1 MLFGLCSY
9 IIRMS
14 GIFSYS
20 IYKKSFKYL
29 CYVSRIIIKT
39 DNRKPIIMKQ
49 RIIYVA
55 VLLLAICSSSP
66 AKKKAEAPE
75 IVKLKGKIENVMAK
89 VDAQPDWLYSRL
101 QMYWNTH
108 ATDVFVNGEAFA
120 KPGGERAKEP
130 TVKYNG
136 LRGME
141 SQYNRPNLEN
151 IMPYDDD
158 EQGNV
163 TYINKATGA
172 MEKAH
177 PSKTGCNIA
186 SVNRQIV
193 GIARDAA
200 RVYAATGDIRYG
212 RMAAK
217 VLDVYMKGIAYR
229 NVPTDLNH
237 GHQQTLVG
245 MTTFEV
251 IHEDVINE
259 LTQMYPLVKDLLKD
273 DQPVIEAGFK
283 KWAEN
288 IIANGVPHNNWN
300 LFQADFIVKIALVLQ
315 DNNAYADG
323 KGKQYYLDYVVNQNS
338 IRQWSMNKLI
348 DFGFDANA
356 KTWYESPGYSTT
368 VLGSICDFANML
380 DEKAGIDLFK
390 MRPILIDGVKTS
402 AEYLFPNRMIAGFGD
417 THPGYLNQGGIN
429 NILKYA
435 TRHKD
440 KSLVSDMN
448 LFKSAVAAN
457 APQLAIERYTSS
469 MFYAPNVSW
478 IAMRSGMDKQHDLM
492 ASLNGSLG
500 NHAHANGISLELYGK
515 GYVLG
520 PDAGIGKY
528 LYSGLDYIEYYSQMP
543 AHNTVVVDGVSSY
556 PVMMSQHAFKLIASY
571 PKVSKEQPTSKK
583 LSEQKERMTYAT
595 VSFIEPETQALQQR
609 TTAIV
614 KTSDKGGYYIDVFR
628 SKKQEGGDKTHDY
641 FYHNLGQQMQVV
653 DAATG
658 KPLDMKPTEELAFAG
673 GHLYAYSYI
682 YNKESAEMQGSI
694 KTQFVT
700 RIEDDKVVEAMDG
713 QREITMTMWMKA
725 DADRTIF
732 KALSPANLE
741 YERMPNQPYNIEKQ
755 PVLTFVARQKGEAWN
770 RPFVC
775 VYEPSSD
782 TESGDIASVDYFE
795 PSQKGAVGIIV
806 KLKDGT
812 EQRIVCLENG
822 KVETK

>member
-1 MLFGLCSY
+1 
-9 IIRMS
+9 
-14 GIFSYS
+14 
-20 IYKKSFKYL
+20 
-29 CYVSRIIIKT
+29 
-39 DNRKPIIMKQ
+39 MKQ
-49 RIIYVA
+49 KVLYVA
-55 VLLLAICSSSP
+55 ALMLLSSSFGM
-66 AKKKAEAPE
+66 AKKKVENPE
-75 IVKLKGKIENVMAK
+75 ITKLKAKIENVMSQ
-89 VDAQPDWLYSRL
+89 VDKQPDWLYSRL
-101 QMYWNTH
+101 QMFWKTN
-108 ATDVFVNGEAFA
+108 ASDVFVNGEAFA
-120 KPGGERAKEP
+120 HPGGERAAEP

-136 LRGME
+136 TRGFE
-141 SQYNRPNLEN
+141 SQYNRPKLEDLV
-151 IMPYDDD
+151 PYDDD

-163 TYINKATGA
+163 TYINKVTGK
-172 MEKAH
+172 MEKTSPA
-177 PSKTGCNIA
+177 KTGCNIA
-186 SVNRQIV
+186 GVNRYII

-200 RVYAATGDIRYG
+200 RIYAATGDIRYG
-212 RMAAK
+212 QMAAK
-217 VLDVYMKGIAYR
+217 VFDVYMKGIAYR
-229 NVPTDLNH
+229 NVPIDLNH

-259 LTQMYPLVKDLLKD
+259 LTQMYPLIKSLVKD
-273 DQPVIEAGFK
+273 DQAVIEAGFK

-315 DNNAYADG
+315 DNQAYADG
-323 KGKQYYLDYVVNQNS
+323 KGKQYYLDYIVNQNS

-348 DFGFDANA
+348 DFGFDAKS

-390 MRPILIDGVKTS
+390 QRPILKEAVKTS

-417 THPGYLNQGGIN
+417 THPGYLNTGGIDH
-429 NILKYA
+429 ILKYA

-440 KSLVSDMN
+440 KNLISEMN
-448 LFKSAVAAN
+448 LLKNAVASK
-457 APQLAIERYTSS
+457 APISEIEKYTST

-492 ASLNGSLG
+492 ASVNASLG
-500 NHAHANGISLELYGK
+500 NHQHANGISLELYGK

-520 PDAGIGKY
+520 PDAGIGRT
-528 LYSGLDYIEYYSQMP
+528 LYSGLDYLEYYSQMP

-556 PVMMSQHAFKLIASY
+556 PVMMSQHAFKVVASY
-571 PKVSKEQPTSKK
+571 PEVSKEQPASKK
-583 LSEQKERMTYAT
+583 LSEQKEKVSYAT
-595 VSFIEPETQALQQR
+595 VSFIEPEAQALQQR

-628 SKKQEGGDKTHDY
+628 SKKKEGGDKTHDY
-641 FYHNLGQQMQVV
+641 FYHNLGQEMKVM
-653 DAATG
+653 DAISG
-658 KPLDMKPTEELAFAG
+658 QPLDMKPTEELAFAG

-682 YNKESAEMQGSI
+682 YDKKSAEMQNSI

-700 RIEDDKVVEAMDG
+700 KIQDDKVVEAMDG
-713 QREITMTMWMKA
+713 QREITMTMWMKK
-725 DADRTIF
+725 DENRTIF
-732 KALSPANLE
+732 QALSPVNLE
-741 YERMPNQPYNIEKQ
+741 YERMPNQPYKVDEQ

-770 RPFVC
+770 HPFVC

-782 TESGDIASVDYFE
+782 TEPGDIASVDYFTPSE
-795 PSQKGAVGIIV
+795 PSAVGIIV

-812 EQRIVCLENG
+812 EQSIVCSENG
-822 KVETK
+822 KVQIK